1 MIAIIDYGL
10 GNLYSIQNMFKHLD
24 IESIITSNKEII
36 RKSQGLVLPGVGKF
50 DEGMKNL
57 EESGLDVLIKD
68 QSQEGKPILGI
79 CLGMQLLGK
88 ASEEGQRNGL
98 GLINFKTVH
107 FSFPQELHLKIPHMG
122 WERVTIKES
131 PLTKGLGE
139 KERYYFVHSY
149 HAICDSDKSVIVN
162 CQYGYEF
169 AAGVRNGNIYGV
181 QFHPEKSHKY
191 GMKILRNFE
200 EIVNVQAT

>member
-24 IESIITSNKEII
+24 IKSIVTSNKEII
-36 RKSQGLVLPGVGKF
+36 KNSEGIILPGVGKF

-57 EESGLDVLIKD
+57 EESGFDILIKN

-88 ASEEGQRNGL
+88 SSEEGYRAGL
-98 GLINFKTVH
+98 GLIDFKTIR
-107 FSFPQELHLKIPHMG
+107 FDFPQESHLKIPHMG
-122 WERVTIKES
+122 WEHVTIKKS
-131 PLTKGLGE
+131 PLTKGLSE

-149 HAICDSDKSVIVN
+149 HAVCDSDESVIIN

-169 AAGVRNGNIYGV
+169 AAGVRNGNTYGV

-191 GMKILRNFE
+191 GMKILKNFE
-200 EIVNVQAT
+200 EIVNVQTT

>member
-10 GNLYSIQNMFKHLD
+10 GNLYSIQNMFRHLD
-24 IESIITSNKEII
+24 IKSVVTSNKEII
-36 RKSQGLVLPGVGKF
+36 RNSEGIILPGVGKF

-57 EESGLDVLIKD
+57 EESGLAILIQN

-88 ASEEGQRNGL
+88 SSEEGDRAGL
-98 GLINFKTVH
+98 GLIGFKTIRFD
-107 FSFPQELHLKIPHMG
+107 FSQESHLKIPHMG

-131 PLTKGLGE
+131 PLTKGLSE

-149 HAICDSDKSVIVN
+149 HAVCDSDESVIIN

-169 AAGVRNGNIYGV
+169 VAGVRNGNTYGV

-191 GMKILRNFE
+191 GMKILKNFE
-200 EIVNVQAT
+200 EIVNVQTT